1 MTSLDNSLKIGGS
14 VLFIGGS
21 QFFLFLIIAEAL
33 YPGYSVS
40 EQPVSDLGATC
51 HPVCVIYQPSSII
64 FNSSVFLLGLLGLI
78 GSFFIYRIHYL
89 LPAILLMVGSIGT
102 IGVGIFPETA
112 GQIHILFAFI
122 AFLFIGL
129 SAIASYRIGNFP
141 MSYIS
146 LILGG
151 ITLITLLLSAMG
163 LTLGLGNGG
172 IERVILYPSI
182 IWIIGIGAYML
193 GRTSSAATAST
204 P

>member
-1 MTSLDNSLKIGGS
+1 MMSLGNSLKICGS
-14 VLFIGGS
+14 VLFMGGA
-21 QFFLFLIIAEAL
+21 QFFLCLIIAEAL

-40 EQPVSDLGATC
+40 EQFVSDLGATC
-51 HPVCVIYQPSSII
+51 HPSCVIYQPSSII

-78 GSFFIYRIHYL
+78 GSFFIYRIHYR
-89 LPAILLMVGSIGT
+89 LPAILFMVGSIGA

-112 GQIHILFAFI
+112 GQIHILFAFM

-141 MSYIS
+141 MSYFS
-146 LILGG
+146 LVLG
-151 ITLITLLLSAMG
+151 IIILITLLLSAMG

-182 IWIIGIGAYML
+182 IWIIGTGAYML
-193 GRTSSAATAST
+193 GRTSSPAVA